1 MDSQIKVFFAGQI
14 QEGCDPQQ
22 VRQNLA
28 KLHQVSLEKIEALFT
43 GKRKVVKLVDDYEAA
58 RKIEQVYSNA
68 GAVCIIEP
76 PPPGEDEPAPIA
88 AAAVEPVAVESQ
100 EIEPEQKG
108 SEQEQ
113 ADADSLSPNL
123 FVSDALE
130 TPAAKFEVLT
140 YRSLAGSDNMAVAN
154 MIHKAQHSGVRL
166 KQVRITLADSEVIL
180 EAGALHF
187 QKGDIIIESK
197 VGGVGGLFKKAVS
210 KKLTDESA
218 FKPTYRGSGEIYL
231 EPGFGHFILL
241 ALEDEEIVADK
252 GMFLACQ
259 SSVEVGVATQKG
271 LATGLLGGEGFFQ
284 TKLSGKGICVLQSP
298 VPVKEIIKVSLND
311 ETLQVDGNFALL
323 RKGNVEF
330 TVKGATK
337 SLIGSMTSG
346 EGLLQTFHG
355 TGEVWLAPT
364 QSVYEQLALSGIG
377 GMAGSGKGSGTRTK

>member
-22 VRQNLA
+22 VRQNFA
-28 KLHQVSLEKIEALFT
+28 KLHQFSLEKIEALFT
-43 GKRKVVKLVDDYEAA
+43 GKRKVVKIVDDYEAA

-68 GAVCIIEP
+68 GAVCTIEP
-76 PPPGEDEPAPIA
+76 PPPGEDEPAPIP

-108 SEQEQ
+108 CEQEQ

-130 TPAAKFEVLT
+130 TLGAKFEVLT
-140 YRSLAGSDNMAVAN
+140 YRSLAGSDNMALAN

-187 QKGDIIIESK
+187 QKGDITIESK

-210 KKLTDESA
+210 KKLADESA

-241 ALEDEEIVADK
+241 TLEDEKIVADK

-330 TVKGATK
+330 TVKGATQ

-355 TGEVWLAPT
+355 TGEVWLATT
-364 QSVYEQLALSGIG
+364 QSVYQQLALSGIG
-377 GMAGSGKGSGTRTK
+377 GMAGSGKAE

>member
-43 GKRKVVKLVDDYEAA
+43 GKRKVVKIVDDYEAA
-58 RKIEQVYSNA
+58 RKIQQVYSNA

-76 PPPGEDEPAPIA
+76 PPPREDEPAPIP

-100 EIEPEQKG
+100 KIEPEQKG

-123 FVSDALE
+123 FVSDTFE

-187 QKGDIIIESK
+187 QKGDITIESK

-252 GMFLACQ
+252 GMFLA
-259 SSVEVGVATQKG
+259 
-271 LATGLLGGEGFFQ
+271 
-284 TKLSGKGICVLQSP
+284 
-298 VPVKEIIKVSLND
+298 
-311 ETLQVDGNFALL
+311 
-323 RKGNVEF
+323 
-330 TVKGATK
+330 
-337 SLIGSMTSG
+337 
-346 EGLLQTFHG
+346 
-355 TGEVWLAPT
+355 
-364 QSVYEQLALSGIG
+364 
-377 GMAGSGKGSGTRTK
+377 